1 MSAVMSA
8 IPCLEINQILLSG
21 LNTAVR
27 SILTKC
33 AHNINDN
40 FDELKEMNSDD
51 RLEAIINMFGLDVD
65 TTAKIIKPAP
75 KKNADGTTPKKTGK
89 PKTEKPLPLPFWGEQ
104 TVDKTKCHGLQAGL
118 YNQCCNTPLDGGIY
132 CKNCQKDADN
142 NGGMPKRGNIEIR
155 LKQFKRNSYEY
166 TTPDNKPRKIYIKL
180 WAEKKELSMNDVRA
194 HFAKYGIELDEDELD
209 NVFYMPEKKSRLTK
223 KNLTGEMKQQKKKKN
238 DDTQSDVGTVVD
250 FDVPEDDDNKSVIQ
264 DDDQYQD
271 QDQDQDQDVPD
282 DDDDDDDALSTTP
295 DVPEV
300 FDTANFNTIV
310 INTIRYGALKTNLDK
325 YKKDKTQE
333 IEIYEVADYVSK
345 TDFRI
350 VSRFGVLCNNKVRTY
365 C

>member
-33 AHNINDN
+33 ANNINAH
-40 FDELKEMNSDD
+40 FDDLKEMNSDD
-51 RLEAIINMFGLDVD
+51 RLDAIIIMFGIDAD

-104 TVDKTKCHGLQAGL
+104 TVDRTKCHGLQAGL

-132 CKNCQKDADN
+132 CKKCQKDADDN
-142 NGGMPKRGNIEIR
+142 DGMPKRGNIEIR
-155 LKQFKRNSYEY
+155 LKQFRRNAYEY

-180 WAEKKELSMNDVRA
+180 WAEKKELSMEDVRA
-194 HFAKYGIELDEDELD
+194 HFAKNAIELDGDELD

-223 KNLTGEMKQQKKKKN
+223 NNLTGGMKPKKKKN
-238 DDTQSDVGTVVD
+238 DDTQSDAGTVVD
-250 FDVPEDDDNKSVIQ
+250 FDDDNKSVIQ
-264 DDDQYQD
+264 DDDQDQD
-271 QDQDQDQDVPD
+271 QDPDPDQDQDVPD
-282 DDDDDDDALSTTP
+282 DDDNDDTLSTTP
-295 DVPEV
+295 AVPEV
-300 FDTANFNTIV
+300 FDTNDFNTMM
-310 INTIRYGALKTNLDK
+310 INAEGQPVRYGVLKTDLKK
-325 YKKDKTQE
+325 YKDDKKQE
-333 IEIYEVADYVSK
+333 IEIYEVADFVSK

-350 VSRFGVLCNNKVRTY
+350 VRRFGTLCNNKVRPY
-365 C
+365 